1 MNSRFG
7 RGDVGFFDRF
17 ARLYDPLM
25 PSARGRELHDGF
37 AFADRPVRRVLD
49 LAGGTGRVA
58 DALRREG
65 GGDGDPPL
73 EETVVVDASAPM
85 LARARDRGLPTVRA
99 DASRLPFRDGGPD
112 ADPDDET
119 ERDDT
124 IDAVVIVDAYHHL
137 PDQSAA
143 LAEAARVVAPGGVVV
158 IRDFDPETLLGRAI
172 EAGEAL
178 FGMGSQFVDADGAAA
193 ALSRAGLHSRVLDR
207 GMTYTVVG
215 RRPEE
220 E

>member
-1 MNSRFG
+1 MSSRFG

-25 PSARGRELHDGF
+25 PSARVAELQEGF
-37 AFADRPVRRVLD
+37 AFGDRPVQRVLD

-65 GGDGDPPL
+65 GAEGDLPV
-73 EETVVVDASAPM
+73 EEMIVVDASAPM

-99 DASRLPFRDGGPD
+99 DASRLPFRDGGAE
-112 ADPDDET
+112 ADGD
-119 ERDDT
+119 
-124 IDAVVIVDAYHHL
+124 IDAIVIVDAYHHL
-137 PDQSAA
+137 PDQPAA

-172 EAGEAL
+172 ETGEAL

-193 ALSRAGLHSRVLDR
+193 ALTRAGLHSRVLDR

-215 RRPEE
+215 RRPREK
-220 E
+220 